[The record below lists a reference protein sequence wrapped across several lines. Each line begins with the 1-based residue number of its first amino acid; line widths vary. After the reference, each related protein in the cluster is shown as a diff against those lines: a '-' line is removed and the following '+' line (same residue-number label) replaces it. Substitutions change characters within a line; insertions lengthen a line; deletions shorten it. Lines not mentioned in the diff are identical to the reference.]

1 MVEHEGHG
9 TFRAEIA
16 AILGKNVTHIGHRTH
31 AIVGRAVDNER
42 CAADAVAFVANVFV
56 GDSFE
61 LTRALENRVLNRV
74 LRDIAAARLNKR
86 ETQTGIRVRIAPAH
100 SSGYDDF
107 TDELRPEIGALGVLA
122 TLAVLNIG
130 PLGMTRHLLINL
142 KGVVVRGHPT
152 PALSTDSSA

>member
-1 MVEHEGHG
+1 MFFIFDRFLSVQTTGHG
-9 TFRAEIA
+9 KYFRR
-16 AILGKNVTHIGHRTH
+16 GKKIPRNVPG
-31 AIVGRAVDNER
+31 N
-42 CAADAVAFVANVFV
+42 
-56 GDSFE
+56 S
-61 LTRALENRVLNRV
+61 VLNRV
-74 LRDIAAARLNKR
+74 LRDIAAARLDKR

-152 PALSTDSSA
+152 PASSTDSSA